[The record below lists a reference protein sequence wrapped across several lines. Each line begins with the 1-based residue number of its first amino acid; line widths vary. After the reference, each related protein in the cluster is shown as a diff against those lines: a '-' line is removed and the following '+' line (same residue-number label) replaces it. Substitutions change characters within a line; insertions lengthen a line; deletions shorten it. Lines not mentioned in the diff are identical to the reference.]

1 MGKTKESAPGK
12 SLKKLYT
19 NNIPKLFYPLETT
32 KERMIPLR
40 TSTINRRTN
49 ETDISLTLSL
59 DGGAS
64 EISTGLGFFDH
75 MLAQLARHGVF
86 GIALKCLGD
95 LEVDGHHTV
104 EDVGLALGEAL
115 RSALGDK
122 RGIERYGQAIIPM
135 DEALIL
141 CAVDLSGRPCLR
153 YTAEIPAERVGG
165 FDTELVR
172 EFMQA
177 LCSSGMFALHI
188 RQLDGLNSH
197 HIIEGMFKALA
208 RALKAAVAVTGGEL
222 PSTKGVL

>member
-1 MGKTKESAPGK
+1 MVIDMGRIAEIS
-12 SLKKLYT
+12 
-19 NNIPKLFYPLETT
+19 
-32 KERMIPLR
+32 
-40 TSTINRRTN
+40 RRTN
-49 ETDISLTLSL
+49 ETDISLNLSL

-75 MLAQLARHGVF
+75 MLAQLARHGGF

-115 RSALGDK
+115 RAALGDK

-165 FDTELVR
+165 FDTELAR
-172 EFMQA
+172 EFFQA
-177 LCSSGMFALHI
+177 LANAGGFALHI
-188 RQLDGLNSH
+188 RQLDGVNSH